1 MLQYGIII
9 WMIVKVSVK
18 YDKIIIIFK
27 TIIKF
32 KNCIMAFNIK
42 KNLYYYIK

>member
-18 YDKIIIIFK
+18 YYKIIIIFK
-27 TIIKF
+27 TFIKF
-32 KNCIMAFNIK
+32 KNRIMVFNIK
-42 KNLYYYIK
+42 KIGIII